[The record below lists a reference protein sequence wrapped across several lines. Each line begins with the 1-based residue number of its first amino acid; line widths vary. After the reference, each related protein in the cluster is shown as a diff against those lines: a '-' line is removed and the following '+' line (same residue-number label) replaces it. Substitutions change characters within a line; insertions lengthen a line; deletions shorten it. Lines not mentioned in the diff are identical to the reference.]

1 MFRLWITAIWLC
13 AAIATAS
20 MAPTSPNPQQ
30 LLISKMFVA
39 QGGSYQAPLRD
50 NDEDIIKGMYIV
62 RLFPGHTFEEHC
74 RIIGKDGRDPSDF
87 RVDLDMLHFFPDA
100 IGYRCDHVSDEVL
113 HNIRADPGVE
123 EVYCTSLN
131 GIEME

>member
-1 MFRLWITAIWLC
+1 MFRFWTAALWLC
-13 AAIATAS
+13 ATIAIAF
-20 MAPTSPNPQQ
+20 MAPRSPNTQQ
-30 LLISKMFVA
+30 LLMSEISVA

-50 NDEDIIKGMYIV
+50 NDEDIIKGVYIV

-74 RIIGKDGRDPSDF
+74 RIIGKDGRNPSDF
-87 RVDLDMLHFFPDA
+87 HVDLDMLHFFPNA
-100 IGYRCDHVSDEVL
+100 IRYRCDHVSDEVL